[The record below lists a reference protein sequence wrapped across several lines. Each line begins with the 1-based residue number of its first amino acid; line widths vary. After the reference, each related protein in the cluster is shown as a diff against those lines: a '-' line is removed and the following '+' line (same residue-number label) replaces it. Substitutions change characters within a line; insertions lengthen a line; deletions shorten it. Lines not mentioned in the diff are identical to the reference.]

1 MGGNTTAII
10 SLQYFFYVSDSHSR
24 YERGLN
30 IPNDR
35 SVLLRFRYTFE
46 IEKYIQVAYLE
57 FGDKQPM
64 YSQAQCMRLRTE
76 AIDIL
81 SIFSKHKN
89 SIRRK
94 NYQSSST
101 NIGKRKRKIY
111 SKNIGTPL
119 HDKLK
124 AKKGLHYEQVCARKN
139 KSPDK
144 SMATCKVK
152 EK

>member
-24 YERGLN
+24 DDRVLN

-35 SVLLRFRYTFE
+35 SVLLRFRYAFE
-46 IEKYIQVAYLE
+46 IKKYIQVAYLE

-64 YSQAQCMRLRTE
+64 YFQAQCMRLRTE
-76 AIDIL
+76 AIDML

-94 NYQSSST
+94 NYQSNST
-101 NIGKRKRKIY
+101 NICKRKKI
-111 SKNIGTPL
+111 L
-119 HDKLK
+119 F
-124 AKKGLHYEQVCARKN
+124 
-139 KSPDK
+139 
-144 SMATCKVK
+144 
-152 EK
+152 